1 MRSLRGTLRKAYS
14 QFSATSS
21 ATSIGARGGKPPID
35 RCAYEALMECYDFE
49 PFHKHW
55 SRRKKLRALGYM
67 NTIKLYYDTVNT
79 DRQEEMLHQIQRD
92 NNLTLFTGIVN

>member
-1 MRSLRGTLRKAYS
+1 MRAV
-14 QFSATSS
+14 
-21 ATSIGARGGKPPID
+21 
-35 RCAYEALMECYDFE
+35 
-49 PFHKHW
+49 
-55 SRRKKLRALGYM
+55 GYV